1 MIIFQPQEDSA
12 MNNDKVEKSPSMVI
26 KYLVFSYCAHQGA
39 KYTKKNCQRTYDYLS
54 LDKWKVKKKKNY
66 QEKVTFC
73 PLLKNLNIYNT

>member
-39 KYTKKNCQRTYDYLS
+39 KYTQKNCQRTYDYLS
-54 LDKWKVKKKKNY
+54 LDK
-66 QEKVTFC
+66 
-73 PLLKNLNIYNT
+73 

>member
-39 KYTKKNCQRTYDYLS
+39 KYTQKKLS
-54 LDKWKVKKKKNY
+54 TNIWLFLIRQMKSKKKKTT
-66 QEKVTFC
+66 KKKWLFVLC
-73 PLLKNLNIYNT
+73 